1 MAGNLV
7 ELTESN
13 FQSEVIESGEPVL
26 VDFWAPW
33 CGPCKM
39 LTPTIEALA
48 AEYAG
53 KVKVAKLNTDDAQQV
68 AVNFRIESIPTMIV
82 FKGGEPVDR
91 MMGLQPK
98 ERIADMLNKH
108 LA

>member
-1 MAGNLV
+1 MAGPLV
-7 ELTESN
+7 EFTDDN
-13 FQSEVIESGEPVL
+13 FQSEVLESGEPVL

-48 AEYAG
+48 GDFAG
-53 KVKVAKLNTDDAQQV
+53 KVKVGKLNTDQSRQA
-68 AVNFRIESIPTMIV
+68 AINFRIDSIPTMIV
-82 FKGGEPVDR
+82 FKGGQPVDR

-98 ERIADMLNKH
+98 ERIAEMLNRH
-108 LA
+108 VG